1 MSDIPEELAA
11 YLTVKLTIVYPIA
24 SLSVVYFVYGFY
36 ALLFGTSI
44 YMMCNRQ
51 RADGRN
57 SRFYLSLT
65 VALFVLVTIFVVV
78 DTADMVRDT
87 ILRFNTVETG
97 DYLPLVEYLNHDAAK
112 TASYFLI
119 ITIPML
125 LNGLHADTSLLSH
138 MEFKKAIGPFTHCNG
153 AIGIVGAVIFTVGV
167 RNTSI
172 KSNYSLTD
180 LGNKINFAN
189 NVVTV
194 VFNSLLTLLTA
205 GRIWWIHRQVRSR
218 GIHSTTD
225 NSISSVTRILMES
238 GLLYPI
244 STIAA
249 LIVSN
254 HFESIP
260 VDLTPIPAFAAGIAP
275 TLIIVRA
282 QLGKNIESLQEAVP
296 DIRFTSG
303 TAPQEGFGSRS
314 QAQVQSVVHFED
326 QN

>member
-112 TASYFLI
+112 TASY
-119 ITIPML
+119 
-125 LNGLHADTSLLSH
+125 GLHA
-138 MEFKKAIGPFTHCNG
+138 GP
-153 AIGIVGAVIFTVGV
+153 
-167 RNTSI
+167 
-172 KSNYSLTD
+172 L
-180 LGNKINFAN
+180 FA
-189 NVVTV
+189 
-194 VFNSLLTLLTA
+194 
-205 GRIWWIHRQVRSR
+205 Q
-218 GIHSTTD
+218 D
-225 NSISSVTRILMES
+225 E
-238 GLLYPI
+238 
-244 STIAA
+244 
-249 LIVSN
+249 
-254 HFESIP
+254 
-260 VDLTPIPAFAAGIAP
+260 
-275 TLIIVRA
+275 
-282 QLGKNIESLQEAVP
+282 
-296 DIRFTSG
+296 IRRF
-303 TAPQEGFGSRS
+303 
-314 QAQVQSVVHFED
+314 
-326 QN
+326 